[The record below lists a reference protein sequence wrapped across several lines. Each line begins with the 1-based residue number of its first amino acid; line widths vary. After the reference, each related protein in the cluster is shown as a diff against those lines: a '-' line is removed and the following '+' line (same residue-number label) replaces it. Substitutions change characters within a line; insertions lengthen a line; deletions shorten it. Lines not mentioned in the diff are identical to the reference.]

1 MLALKRSTWLMLL
14 LALAAC
20 VTVNI
25 YFPAAAA
32 EKAADQIIDSILQGT
47 PQKTDDAPS
56 ASSPSASNKKAL
68 EDQALAAH
76 TRGVVLAVLRA
87 ASASAQAQNI
97 NFNASSPEI
106 SAITAKMAART
117 AQLRPHYASG
127 AVGFAA
133 DGYIVLRDAAAVA
146 MAERGKVQQLV
157 AAENA
162 DRKAL
167 YQAIAAANGQPS
179 WFDQIRQVFA
189 KRWIEQAERG
199 WWVES
204 GGWKQK

>member
-1 MLALKRSTWLMLL
+1 MMIALKRTSWLALI

-32 EKAADQIIDSILQGT
+32 EKAADQIIEDIWKESEKTLS
-47 PQKTDDAPS
+47 PQSLNNTQWDEPMRR
-56 ASSPSASNKKAL
+56 AL
-68 EDQALAAH
+68 
-76 TRGVVLAVLRA
+76 LAVLSMSSKTA
-87 ASASAQAQNI
+87 FAQNI
-97 NFNASSPEI
+97 DFNANSAEI
-106 SAITAKMAART
+106 SAIKSRMSARFGKI
-117 AQLRPHYASG
+117 RPYYASG

-133 DGYIVLRDAAAVA
+133 NGYVVLRDASLVP
-146 MAERGKVQQLV
+146 MAERGQVQQLV
-157 AAENA
+157 NAENA

-167 YQAIAAANGQPS
+167 YAAIAEANNQPN
-179 WFDQIRQVFA
+179 WAEQIRQVFA
-189 KRWIEQAERG
+189 KRWIEQAEHG

>member
-1 MLALKRSTWLMLL
+1 MIALRRTSWLVLF

-32 EKAADQIIDSILQGT
+32 EKAADQIIEDIWKESEKALT
-47 PQKTDDAPS
+47 PQ
-56 ASSPSASNKKAL
+56 SSNIIQWDEPMRRAL
-68 EDQALAAH
+68 
-76 TRGVVLAVLRA
+76 LAVLSMTSNTA
-87 ASASAQAQNI
+87 LAQNI
-97 NFNASSPEI
+97 DFNASSAEI
-106 SAITAKMAART
+106 SAIKSRMSARFG
-117 AQLRPHYASG
+117 QIRPYYASG
-127 AVGFAA
+127 AIGFAA
-133 DGYIVLRDAAAVA
+133 SGYVVLRDASLVP
-146 MAERGKVQQLV
+146 MAERGKAQQLV
-157 AAENA
+157 DAENA

-167 YQAIAAANGQPS
+167 YAAIAKANNQPN
-179 WFDQIRQVFA
+179 WADQIRQVFA

>member
-1 MLALKRSTWLMLL
+1 MIALKRSSWLLML

-32 EKAADQIIDSILQGT
+32 EKAADQIIEDIWKESDEPALS
-47 PQKTDDAPS
+47 PQ
-56 ASSPSASNKKAL
+56 SSRSSRWDEPMRHAL
-68 EDQALAAH
+68 
-76 TRGVVLAVLRA
+76 LAVVRITSNTAL
-87 ASASAQAQNI
+87 AQNI
-97 NFNASSPEI
+97 DFSVNSADI
-106 SAITAKMAART
+106 SAIKSRMSARFG
-117 AQLRPHYASG
+117 QIRPYYASG
-127 AVGFAA
+127 AIGFAA
-133 DGYIVLRDAAAVA
+133 DGYVVLRDASLVP
-146 MAERGKVQQLV
+146 MAERAQVQQLV
-157 AAENA
+157 NAENA

-167 YQAIAAANGQPS
+167 YAAIAQANNQPS
-179 WFDQIRQVFA
+179 WAEQIRQVFA